1 MKRRRINDR
10 IACGKCDVRRG
21 SLSLLPGGGRVKRE
35 RGENCAG
42 EDSEIESEDDNNGT
56 MGAVGK
62 GVSTKP
68 KPQAQAR

>member
-1 MKRRRINDR
+1 
-10 IACGKCDVRRG
+10 
-21 SLSLLPGGGRVKRE
+21 LSLLPGGGRVKRE